1 MRFIVNISYNT
12 RSECRTK
19 VGVRDCG
26 ILCHPSTRVIT
37 SSSLPSLPPVP
48 STSLPEFSASDQS
61 LLPSTLSSC
70 TRYQCTR
77 NPNHLQFSQFL
88 IFHLCF
94 PPSVGLVHTSASDM
108 GRVNYSPNFKVLTIT
123 LMESGMSA
131 RATQQYLLSRVTRKT
146 LAVWRK
152 LYRET
157 LAVIWDPASHERIGR
172 LMTFTDQQRD
182 FMLVDQP
189 RPYALPG

>member
-1 MRFIVNISYNT
+1 MAQPVKDSVKGRF
-12 RSECRTK
+12 
-19 VGVRDCG
+19 
-26 ILCHPSTRVIT
+26 
-37 SSSLPSLPPVP
+37 SLPSLPPVP

-131 RATQQYLLSRVTRKT
+131 RATQQYLLSRVTHKT

-157 LAVIWDPASHERIGR
+157 LAVIWDPASYNAPALAGLGCPYREAVALCGKASEYKAYLRERDLSHESEGQ
-172 LMTFTDQQRD
+172 L
-182 FMLVDQP
+182 
-189 RPYALPG
+189 